1 MCDMFYVD
9 YCVLFEETN
18 FKLRILLLVNVY
30 LSSLEELLKW
40 YRNSIYSFS
49 ISLFVLEIFRFVWY
63 VNNALYTCTSHC
75 IMSCWEI
82 VYMIE
87 IILLKQ
93 SKLSLL
99 GVIRQIAPHMHGF
112 VWLCLITSTI
122 FLILQQIIM
131 QYDVCKVFACIL
143 NKP

>member
-63 VNNALYTCTSHC
+63 VNNTLYTCTSHC
-75 IMSCWEI
+75 ITRCWEI

-99 GVIRQIAPHMHGF
+99 AVIRQIPTYMHGF
-112 VWLCLITSTI
+112 VWFCLITSTI